1 MSYADDRA
9 QIEDLQARYMF
20 ALDWQDA
27 AAYAATF
34 TEDGELD
41 WAMGV
46 ARGRAA
52 IREEVI
58 GMRVAF
64 ARREAVDAPRR
75 PARLRHFITNVTLRI
90 EGDQATGNAYW
101 LELNND
107 VRDRWPYVGGY
118 GHYDDVL
125 RKVDGEWL
133 FARRKIYNEILDT
146 RAAIG
151 PNPAA

>member
-9 QIEDLQARYMF
+9 QIENLQARYMF

-52 IREEVI
+52 IRDEVA
-58 GMRVAF
+58 GMRAAF
-64 ARREAVDAPRR
+64 ARREAVDAPLR

-133 FARRKIYNEILDT
+133 FARRKIYNEILDM
-146 RAAIG
+146 RAATG